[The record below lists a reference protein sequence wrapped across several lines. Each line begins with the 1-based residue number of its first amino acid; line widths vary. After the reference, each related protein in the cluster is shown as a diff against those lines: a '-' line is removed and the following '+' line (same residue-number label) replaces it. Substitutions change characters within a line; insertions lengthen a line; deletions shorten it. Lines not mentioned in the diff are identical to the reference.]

1 MTLVRRPIAK
11 NDPGDTNPMHG
22 GLSPR
27 TVQAPEPWRPDPGS
41 RTVRTGGLLAEQA
54 WGQRPERPASG
65 YNGGPMRLLL
75 QQKPLA
81 GEAPK
86 YVQLILQQDL
96 LGGWTLLRE
105 TGQIGGKAQ
114 LKREQYLERD
124 AALAAFEKARD
135 AQLRKGFQVM
145 FAQGAD
151 APR

>member
-1 MTLVRRPIAK
+1 
-11 NDPGDTNPMHG
+11 
-22 GLSPR
+22 
-27 TVQAPEPWRPDPGS
+27 
-41 RTVRTGGLLAEQA
+41 
-54 WGQRPERPASG
+54 
-65 YNGGPMRLLL
+65 MRLLL

-86 YVQLILQQDL
+86 FVQLSLQQDL

-105 TGQIGGKAQ
+105 SGQTGGKSQ
-114 LKREQYLERD
+114 LRREQFLDRD

-135 AQLRKGFQVM
+135 AQVKRGFLVV